1 MSDDITA
8 GWSLPKMKA
17 ALLEM
22 LGYLPDDVIEDHI
35 EIYKGELERRYE
47 IRRKDPLL
55 FPDVRSIDLTKHI
68 PKSIH
73 D

>member
-22 LGYLPDDVIEDHI
+22 LGYLPDDMLKEYI

-55 FPDVRSIDLTKHI
+55 FPDVPRHI

>member
-1 MSDDITA
+1 
-8 GWSLPKMKA
+8 MKA

-22 LGYLPDDVIEDHI
+22 LGYLPDDMLEEYI

-55 FPDVRSIDLTKHI
+55 FPDVPRHI

>member
-22 LGYLPDDVIEDHI
+22 LGYLPDDMLKEYI

-47 IRRKDPLL
+47 IRREDPLL
-55 FPDVRSIDLTKHI
+55 FPDVPRHI